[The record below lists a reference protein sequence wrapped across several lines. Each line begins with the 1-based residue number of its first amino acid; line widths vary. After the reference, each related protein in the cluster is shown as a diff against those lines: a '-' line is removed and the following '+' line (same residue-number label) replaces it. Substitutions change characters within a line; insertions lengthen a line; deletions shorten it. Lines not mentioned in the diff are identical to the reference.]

1 MPNSKDLKTAT
12 YQALAEFRYQIRRFV
27 RFSEEAARK
36 AGLEPQHHQLMLALK
51 GIPAAEE
58 PRIAYLA
65 ERLQIRHHS
74 AVELV
79 DRLAKKRL
87 IQRTRGDRDRR
98 EVHVKL
104 TPRGDRVLRNL
115 TLDTRAEL
123 RSAAPTLVAALRK
136 VMTGETAGDGVRELP
151 HPKRPPRHHAKTG
164 RAGDPGRK
172 KRGV

>member
-1 MPNSKDLKTAT
+1 MSENNNLKTAT

-27 RFSEEAARK
+27 RFSEEVARK

-51 GIPAAEE
+51 GIPAGQE

-79 DRLAKKRL
+79 DRLARNGL
-87 IQRTRGDRDRR
+87 IQRTRGRLDRR

-104 TPRGDRVLRNL
+104 TQRGDRILRDL
-115 TLDTRAEL
+115 TLHTRAEL
-123 RSAAPTLVAALRK
+123 RLAAPALVAALRK
-136 VMTGETAGDGVRELP
+136 VTA
-151 HPKRPPRHHAKTG
+151 PKRPPMDARPGRPVLEA
-164 RAGDPGRK
+164 RAGVK
-172 KRGV
+172 KRAIRR